1 MRCSCNKYHNA
12 IQEDFIMM
20 KRVLPLILVF
30 LLLLPGAA
38 LAHSRLEQSVPA
50 SDSVLDNS
58 PSVIEMTFNT
68 KIEKLSSF
76 KLLDENGEQVETER
90 TEVDNDTLSG
100 KVKEPL
106 GNGTYTV
113 DWTIIG
119 ADGHTINGSYAFT
132 VNAAVQEET
141 ATPEAAPSSEPSA
154 EPSTEPSAAPDNTST
169 DGGEGSGGIAGSPS
183 DNSVEN
189 AASPEKSSTTSII
202 TFVIIGIIVCAV
214 VVLLLRRRKS

>member
-1 MRCSCNKYHNA
+1 
-12 IQEDFIMM
+12 MM

-50 SDSVLDNS
+50 ADSVLDNS

-154 EPSTEPSAAPDNTST
+154 EPSAAPDNTST

>member
-1 MRCSCNKYHNA
+1 
-12 IQEDFIMM
+12 MM

-38 LAHSRLEQSVPA
+38 LAHSRLEQSAPA
-50 SDSVLDNS
+50 ADSVLDNS
-58 PSVIEMTFNT
+58 PSAIEMTFNT

-76 KLLDENGEQVETER
+76 KLLDENGEQIETER

-141 ATPEAAPSSEPSA
+141 ATPEAAPSSEPST
-154 EPSTEPSAAPDNTST
+154 EPSTVPSTEPSAAPDNTST
-169 DGGEGSGGIAGSPS
+169 DGGEGSGENAGSPS
-183 DNSVEN
+183 DNNVEK
-189 AASPEKSSTTSII
+189 AASPEKSSTASII
-202 TFVIIGIIVCAV
+202 AFVIIGIIVCAV